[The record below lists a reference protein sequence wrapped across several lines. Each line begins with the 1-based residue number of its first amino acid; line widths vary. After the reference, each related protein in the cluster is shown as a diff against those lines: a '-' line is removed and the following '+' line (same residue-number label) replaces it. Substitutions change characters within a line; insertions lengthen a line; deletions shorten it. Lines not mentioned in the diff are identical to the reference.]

1 LTTCG
6 SSFAYTP
13 LTNLCGI
20 PGVSL
25 PLGWQ
30 GNGLPLGLHFQAKQA
45 NDGLLLQLAAQIE
58 RALWWPLER
67 WPRAG
72 RACHPRLIARF
83 T

>member
-1 LTTCG
+1 MLDWFDNLWK
-6 SSFAYTP
+6 SFAYTP

-58 RALWWPLER
+58 RALGGR
-67 WPRAG
+67 WNDGRVPAVHVTRA
-72 RACHPRLIARF
+72 
-83 T
+83 